1 LPDKDDWKA
10 GYMHFRER
18 NQVIQIIRT
27 KYDAV
32 EKKGKN
38 EIVGRLQKADPKI
51 TEELGG
57 VLTKEERKEVAAWI
71 EGYATVGRLKREVA
85 ARTLQEQLDLAQ
97 EWFANQKGD
106 EARLLVA
113 SLLPAWVRLR
123 ATLKKN
129 GLVE

>member
-1 LPDKDDWKA
+1 
-10 GYMHFRER
+10 MHFRER
-18 NQVIQIIRT
+18 NQVIQIIKT

-51 TEELGG
+51 TEELAG
-57 VLTKEERKEVAAWI
+57 VLTKEERKEVTAWI
-71 EGYATVGRLKREVA
+71 EGHATLARLKREIA

-97 EWFANQKGD
+97 EWFAGQKGD

-113 SLLPAWVRLR
+113 SLIPAWVRLR